1 MTTIVLFNGPIYTLD
16 PGQPVVQAIAI
27 HGERVRAVG
36 DEETVRAAVG
46 SRVELIDLRG
56 RAVVPGLTDAHV
68 HIIWHGLARQQ
79 VRLTGCPDL
88 ATALEQI
95 AAAAR
100 RLPSGAWLRGSGW
113 DHTLWGGRWP
123 TRADLDRVCPDRPA
137 MLWRKDGH
145 SLWVNSR
152 ALALAGIT
160 AATPDPDGGQIQR
173 DERGEP
179 TGILL
184 ETAMELVRAVA
195 PPPTR
200 VERLAALRMAI
211 DEALSYGLTSLHVPP
226 ATDPADAPD
235 TLIDLQA
242 ARAAGDL
249 KLRVLVHLAGA
260 HLDHAIALGLRSGL
274 GDDWLRIGGL
284 KLFAD
289 GSLGSES
296 AHMLAPYE
304 GRNHTGIAVIPP
316 AEMKA
321 IVARA
326 NAHGI
331 SVVVHAIGDA
341 ANRSVLDAIESA
353 RPAAAGLTLP
363 NRIEHAQIL
372 DPRDIPR
379 FAELGVIA
387 SMQPIHCTADMAMAT
402 RLWGMRCATSYAWRS
417 LLDAGATLA
426 FGSDAPV
433 ETLNPWAG
441 VHAAVT
447 RQTTDGMPA
456 GGWYPEQQLTVAE
469 ALAAY
474 CSGPALAEAAAGRKG
489 RLLPGMLADL
499 VVLNGDP
506 FQMPAAQLHTVHAE
520 LTIVG
525 GCVMFERARSL

>member
-1 MTTIVLFNGPIYTLD
+1 MTTIVLHNGPIYTLD
-16 PGQPVVQAIAI
+16 PAQPVARAVAI
-27 HGERVRAVG
+27 HGERILAVG
-36 DEETVRAAVG
+36 DEATVRAVAG
-46 SRVELIDLRG
+46 HQVEPIDLRG

-68 HIIWHGLARQQ
+68 HIVLHGLARQQ
-79 VRLTGCPDL
+79 VRLTGCADF
-88 ATALEQI
+88 AAALDQI
-95 AAAAR
+95 AAAAQ
-100 RLPSGAWLRGSGW
+100 RLPPGAWLRGNGW

-137 MLWRKDGH
+137 LLDRKDGH

-160 AATPDPDGGQIQR
+160 AATSDPEGGQIQR

-184 ETAMELVRAVA
+184 ETAMDLVRAVV

-200 VERLAALRMAI
+200 AERLAALRLAI
-211 DEALSYGLTSLHVPP
+211 AEALSYGLTSLHVPP
-226 ATDPADAPD
+226 ATDPADGPN
-235 TLIDLQA
+235 TLIDVQA
-242 ARAAGDL
+242 LRAAGDL
-249 KLRVLVHLAGA
+249 NIRVLAHLSGA
-260 HLDHAIALGLRSGL
+260 HLEHAIALGLRSGL

-304 GRNHTGIAVIPP
+304 GRNHTGIACIYP
-316 AEMKA
+316 AEMQA
-321 IVARA
+321 IVAQA

-341 ANRSVLDAIESA
+341 ANRSVLDAIAAA
-353 RPAAAGLTLP
+353 RPTATHLALP

-387 SMQPIHCTADMAMAT
+387 SMQPIHCTADMVMAE
-402 RLWGMRCATSYAWRS
+402 RLWGARCATGYAWRS

-433 ETLNPWAG
+433 ETLDPWAG
-441 VHAAVT
+441 IHAAVT
-447 RQTTDGMPA
+447 RQTTDGAPV
-456 GGWYPEQQLTVAE
+456 GGWYPEQRLTLAE

-474 CSGPALAEAAAGRKG
+474 CTGPAVAEAATDRKG
-489 RLLPGMLADL
+489 RLSPGMLADL
-499 VVLNGDP
+499 AVLNGDP
-506 FQMPAAQLHTVHAE
+506 FQMPVEQLHTLYAE
-520 LTIVG
+520 LTMIG
-525 GCVMFERARSL
+525 GKVMFERCG